1 MELTPNLNLKKPAGT
16 DIVNINDFNDNADAL
31 DSAIANKVDKISGKQ
46 LSTEDYTSAEKTKL
60 SGIAAGAN
68 NYSHPTSDGNKH
80 VPANGTT
87 NTNKVLK
94 ASATAGTYS
103 WGSVA
108 GSEVTEDSTHR
119 FATDAEKTAWNA
131 KAEAAEATTST
142 AGLMS
147 SSDKTK
153 LNGIATG
160 SNNYTHP
167 SGDGNLHVPA
177 TSTTNSGKVLKA
189 GSTAGSLSWGTLAK
203 TDVGLGSVDNAQQ
216 ATKTEFNTHLADYV
230 RQPGYGAT
238 AGSANIYTLTL
249 SPAPT
254 AYVDGMGVVVKVN
267 VANTGA
273 ATINVNGLGAK
284 TIVDGKGSALTSGKL
299 RLNGIYS
306 LKYSTTSG
314 NFQLVGE
321 GGEYGTAGAAQVLSG
336 YTIGT
341 DNGLVAGTIPSK
353 GAQTYTPGATAQTVA
368 AGQYLSGAQTIS
380 AVNFNAS
387 KVLAGTAI
395 AGTAGTCSPKV
406 PNLIKNGNFS
416 SASFTNWKLNGAAWS
431 SVSGNKL
438 IFKATS
444 QWGGINQ
451 NLPFYALNE
460 KIYIRCYIKA
470 ATSVRIYYE
479 QYPGWAI
486 ALTNVTTANTWQY
499 ISGLAP
505 ITGGESGQYTA
516 SRFLIQDTAASGW
529 ANIEV
534 TNIMFINL
542 TRTFGAGKEP
552 TKDEMD
558 AIVTANGGWWDNPV
572 SDLADATY
580 LPGTFFPKIPNL
592 IRNGLI
598 NNWQGGW
605 IVSGSG
611 NARFGEGD
619 GCPVSNDVMILWGG
633 PRPESLL
640 SSHTGIYRQ
649 GHIYYISAW
658 FKSDAVS
665 APIQVYFPGG
675 DSVYAP
681 IESTGYATTSP
692 TAYAWRRQSYIS
704 IRTDLGYHENCR
716 LRFDN
721 DNGNTD
727 RWVMISGIMLLD
739 LTEAF
744 GAGNEP
750 TKEMVDRVVDMHGG
764 YWGDMLWDYTQAANL
779 DPKYLAE
786 GQSGYDDGV
795 LKAGTMPNRP
805 AWTNAVATS
814 IDGNNLHFLFPLGAY
829 TSPSSGENASVWA
842 NSAHWVESNIKSGAN
857 IFGKTGTF
865 NGRQSAGGTG
875 TRSGNMD
882 TLAVSGL
889 SFTPSRVTIKVNN
902 AHWSNYPIFISS
914 MPDGS
919 VVASCNAYSPATV
932 GRTVSASFFAGGFSI
947 VLPQSDD
954 NMDPAYYFDYF
965 CTE

>member
-119 FATDAEKTAWNA
+119 FATDAEKAAWNA

-203 TDVGLGSVDNAQQ
+203 ADVGLGSVDNTQQ

-238 AGSANIYTLTL
+238 AGSANTYTLTL

-267 VANTGA
+267 AANTGA

-284 TIVDGKGSALTSGKL
+284 GIVDGKGSALTSGKL

-353 GAQTYTPGATAQTVA
+353 GAQTYTPGATAQTIA
-368 AGQYLSGAQTIS
+368 AGQYLSGAQTVA
-380 AVNFNAS
+380 AVSFDAS
-387 KVLAGTAI
+387 KVLTGTTI
-395 AGTAGTCSPKV
+395 AGTAGTMVNV
-406 PNLIKNGNFS
+406 PSGTAMG
-416 SASFTNWKLNGAAWS
+416 SAASD
-431 SVSGNKL
+431 
-438 IFKATS
+438 
-444 QWGGINQ
+444 
-451 NLPFYALNE
+451 
-460 KIYIRCYIKA
+460 A
-470 ATSVRIYYE
+470 ATAS
-479 QYPGWAI
+479 
-486 ALTNVTTANTWQY
+486 
-499 ISGLAP
+499 P
-505 ITGGESGQYTA
+505 ITLYASNEFVGAFDFPLSGYYNGSYRLHIPNFLA
-516 SRFLIQDTAASGW
+516 SRIAA
-529 ANIEV
+529 
-534 TNIMFINL
+534 
-542 TRTFGAGKEP
+542 GATIGR
-552 TKDEMD
+552 M
-558 AIVTANGGWWDNPV
+558 
-572 SDLADATY
+572 
-580 LPGTFFPKIPNL
+580 
-592 IRNGLI
+592 
-598 NNWQGGW
+598 
-605 IVSGSG
+605 
-611 NARFGEGD
+611 
-619 GCPVSNDVMILWGG
+619 
-633 PRPESLL
+633 SL
-640 SSHTGIYRQ
+640 S
-649 GHIYYISAW
+649 
-658 FKSDAVS
+658 
-665 APIQVYFPGG
+665 
-675 DSVYAP
+675 
-681 IESTGYATTSP
+681 
-692 TAYAWRRQSYIS
+692 
-704 IRTDLGYHENCR
+704 
-716 LRFDN
+716 
-721 DNGNTD
+721 
-727 RWVMISGIMLLD
+727 
-739 LTEAF
+739 
-744 GAGNEP
+744 
-750 TKEMVDRVVDMHGG
+750 
-764 YWGDMLWDYTQAANL
+764 
-779 DPKYLAE
+779 
-786 GQSGYDDGV
+786 
-795 LKAGTMPNRP
+795 
-805 AWTNAVATS
+805 
-814 IDGNNLHFLFPLGAY
+814 GAY
-829 TSPSSGENASVWA
+829 V
-842 NSAHWVESNIKSGAN
+842 
-857 IFGKTGTF
+857 TGTF
-865 NGRQSAGGTG
+865 SSDATATTGQILSGQTAYVNGNKVTGTMINRTGEYPADNISMWNDGTYNKIFVKPPQGYYAGGTG
-875 TRSGNMD
+875 AWNGSHNTYITDNNFMAANIKKGTTIFGVTGTYDASEEIISYNFPVVLYRNAGTYTYTQSTNSKTLRINASGNNNEVILLYP
-882 TLAVSGL
+882 TPISLSGKSRIRYIYSATNL
-889 SFTPSRVTIKVNN
+889 RSEWDPYYSHAELCVMLLSSASPSFTGGGSGEVTGRVAIAGTTTNGTNLTAELDTTSYNGSYYIAFGSECQGNTPGG
-902 AHWSNYPIFISS
+902 YTEITISS
-914 MPDGS
+914 IKLL
-919 VVASCNAYSPATV
+919 A
-932 GRTVSASFFAGGFSI
+932 
-947 VLPQSDD
+947 
-954 NMDPAYYFDYF
+954 
-965 CTE
+965 